1 MWLVVAGLVEE
12 VLGELDGD
20 CELWCG
26 SWVIALVPAEHV
38 AKWGPVG
45 FVGPYLVGG
54 VGLEVQFEGL
64 ADGAKRVL
72 N

>member
-1 MWLVVAGLVEE
+1 MVVEGLVKQ
-12 VLGELDGD
+12 VLSELDGD
-20 CELWCG
+20 RELWRG
-26 SWVIALVPAEHV
+26 SWVVALVPAEHV
-38 AKWGPVG
+38 AKGSPVG